1 LSFFCRGTARLTT
14 DVRVAPEGIRTT
26 DLELVMPS
34 IGQLNGGGTI
44 SSSNEL
50 NLKMVAT
57 LSAQSA
63 LASAVGGLTGRT
75 MSKDA
80 RIPFMIQGTTSDPKF
95 VPDVEGIV
103 GGAVESELRKVLGG
117 ESQTKGLGDA
127 LGGILGGKK
136 KHK

>member
-1 LSFFCRGTARLTT
+1 MAVLPAFSGIPKATGDTSIQKLTT

-26 DLELVMPS
+26 DLELVMPA

-57 LSAQSA
+57 LSAQSG

-75 MSKDA
+75 MSKMPA
-80 RIPFMIQGTTSDPKF
+80 SRLRFKALRLIQSLCPTW
-95 VPDVEGIV
+95 
-103 GGAVESELRKVLGG
+103 
-117 ESQTKGLGDA
+117 GDSRRR
-127 LGGILGGKK
+127 G
-136 KHK
+136 